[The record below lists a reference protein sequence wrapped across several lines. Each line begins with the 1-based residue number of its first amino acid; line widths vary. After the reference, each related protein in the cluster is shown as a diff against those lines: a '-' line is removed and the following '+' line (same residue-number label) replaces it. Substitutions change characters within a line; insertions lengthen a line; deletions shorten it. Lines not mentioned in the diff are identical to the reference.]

1 MRDRANQFSEQY
13 QHNYS
18 VLATP
23 AEGLSGKFTRI
34 DRKKFGTLPGITDRD
49 YYTNSNH
56 VPRILQMQRP
66 PQSGSGGSLS

>member
-1 MRDRANQFSEQY
+1 MSGGTCSANITANLDEAQELGLKIVTYMRDRANQFSEQY

-34 DRKKFGTLPGITDRD
+34 DRKKFGIAAGHYGP
-49 YYTNSNH
+49 
-56 VPRILQMQRP
+56 
-66 PQSGSGGSLS
+66 